1 MDPLEGQDNLDQGV
15 EVTQGDQIEES
26 GSTGEVSINPAWND
40 ALSVIPPELHSQVTP
55 YFQKWDQNYQ
65 NGIQKVHSQYEPFK
79 PYVEQG
85 LDTEQINYAL
95 SVMQAIENNPQ
106 EVLTALQAY
115 MGLDEEQGQEP
126 ADFEDDNTPEYLKDP
141 EITRMR
147 EMVDTMAELLVQ
159 QRQQEVEA
167 QEDTRLESEL
177 SQARETHGDFNEE
190 WVIKAMIA
198 DENLS
203 VEDAVQQFKALETSI
218 LQKQRQPG
226 PKILGAGGSVPNQPL
241 DPKKLGPQEK
251 RALMVQ
257 MLQQQAQQN
266 Q

>member
-1 MDPLEGQDNLDQGV
+1 MDPLEGQDNLEQGV
-15 EVTQGDQIEES
+15 EDTQGSEEIS
-26 GSTGEVSINPAWND
+26 GTGEVSINPAWND

-85 LDTEQINYAL
+85 LDAEQINYAL

-106 EVLTALQAY
+106 EVLTALQTY
-115 MGLDEEQGQEP
+115 MGLDEEQGQEDQP
-126 ADFEDDNTPEYLKDP
+126 ADFDDETPEYLKDP

-167 QEDTRLESEL
+167 QEDTRLETEL
-177 SQARETHGDFNEE
+177 AQAKETHGEYNEE
-190 WVIKAMIA
+190 WVIRAMIA
-198 DENLS
+198 DENLT
-203 VEDAVQQFKALETSI
+203 VDEAVKQFKALETSI
-218 LQKQRQPG
+218 LQRQRQPG
-226 PKILGAGGSVPNQPL
+226 PKVLGAGGSVPNSTL
-241 DPKKLGPQEK
+241 DPKKLNPQEK

>member
-1 MDPLEGQDNLDQGV
+1 MEPLEGQDTGQ
-15 EVTQGDQIEES
+15 EVDNTQGDQIEGSE
-26 GSTGEVSINPAWND
+26 STGEVSINPAWND
-40 ALSVIPPELHSQVTP
+40 ALSVIPTELHSQVTP

-65 NGIQKVHSQYEPFK
+65 SGIQKVHSQYESFK

-85 LDTEQINYAL
+85 LSSEQINYAL
-95 SVMQAIENNPQ
+95 SIMDAIENQPQ

-115 MGLDEEQGQEP
+115 MGLDEEQGQEDQP
-126 ADFEDDNTPEYLKDP
+126 TDFDDDTPEYLKDP

-159 QRQQEVEA
+159 QRQQEVDA

-177 SQARETHGDFNEE
+177 AKATETHGEFNEE
-190 WVIKAMIA
+190 WVIRAMLA

-203 VEDAVQQFKALETSI
+203 VDDAVKQFKALETSI

-226 PKILGAGGSVPNQPL
+226 PKILGAGGSVPSQAL

-257 MLQQQAQQN
+257 MLQQNAQQN